1 MEEEELFR
9 HGVRDEE
16 PLGEAEG
23 VLRPEREM
31 KGRDPGP
38 LAEPAIEGG
47 EAVEDHHIVSTAGGA
62 VGPVGEFTIVRR
74 VGRRDLHERDPRVG
88 REGPQILGKRVRA
101 PPLRLPAGDRRPR
114 RGVGGE
120 VVLRLDPAQASDL
133 EPDPVPELRLGP
145 GVGALSEDER
155 PPWGEVLADEL
166 PVRSGEGEEP
176 DPDQAGVGD
185 EVPVVDRVVVD
196 DELPPA
202 GRGERPRDAGG
213 GNVRREVIRLHRVA
227 DPDQGA
233 HGEERGVEEGREVRH
248 PPSRRAEDDRRVLA
262 VGVAADVASE
272 ERVGVKSGEGRCRV
286 PHGEAHPPPDHGL
299 PHRRGEMAQHGHH
312 RAGRLRVG
320 VPQPAPR
327 PAEGPRYLPHRPRRG
342 IEREGDHR
350 GWLVHREHCPDEG
363 HEEHPRHRKCR
374 STSCRYSAAFALAWR
389 FQNGQSPI
397 GASST

>member
-1 MEEEELFR
+1 LSEE
-9 HGVRDEE
+9 
-16 PLGEAEG
+16 EG

-31 KGRDPGP
+31 EGRDAGP

-47 EAVEDHHIVSTAGGA
+47 EAVEDHHIVSPSRGA
-62 VGPVGEFTIVRR
+62 VGPVGELAIVRR
-74 VGRRDLHERDPRVG
+74 VGCRDLDERDPRAG
-88 REGPQILGKRVRA
+88 RECPQILSERVRA
-101 PPLRLPAGDRRPR
+101 PPLRLPPGDHRPR
-114 RGVGGE
+114 RGVVGE
-120 VVLRLDPAQASDL
+120 VVLRPDPAQASDL
-133 EPDPVPELRLGP
+133 EPDPVPEFRLGP
-145 GVGALSEDER
+145 GVGALGEDER
-155 PPWGEVLADEL
+155 PPRGEVLADEL
-166 PVRSGEGEEP
+166 PVRPGQGEEP
-176 DPDQAGVGD
+176 DPDEAGVGD

-196 DELPPA
+196 DELIPA
-202 GRGERPRDAGG
+202 GRGELPRGAGG
-213 GNVRREVIRLHRVA
+213 GGVRREGIRLHLVA

-248 PPSRRAEDDRRVLA
+248 PPSRRAEDDRRVLP
-262 VGVAADVASE
+262 VGVAPDVVRE
-272 ERVGVKSGEGRCRV
+272 ERVGVESGEGRCRV

-299 PHRRGEMAQHGHH
+299 PHRRGKMAQHGHH

-320 VPQPAPR
+320 VPQPAPC
-327 PAEGPRYLPHRPRRG
+327 PAEGPRHLPHGPRRG

-374 STSCRYSAAFALAWR
+374 STSCRYSAAFTLAWR